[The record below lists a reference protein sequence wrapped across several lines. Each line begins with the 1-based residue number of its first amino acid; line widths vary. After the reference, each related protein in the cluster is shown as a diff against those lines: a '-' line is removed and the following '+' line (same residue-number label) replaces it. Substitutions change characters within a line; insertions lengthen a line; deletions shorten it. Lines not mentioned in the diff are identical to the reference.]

1 MREIETEKRK
11 RNKNEKESLKGNA
24 SWNDGK
30 TRKNESV
37 NEDLKPGVIE
47 LQQESFGTIAIPL

>member
-1 MREIETEKRK
+1 MREIEIEKRK

-47 LQQESFGTIAIPL
+47 L